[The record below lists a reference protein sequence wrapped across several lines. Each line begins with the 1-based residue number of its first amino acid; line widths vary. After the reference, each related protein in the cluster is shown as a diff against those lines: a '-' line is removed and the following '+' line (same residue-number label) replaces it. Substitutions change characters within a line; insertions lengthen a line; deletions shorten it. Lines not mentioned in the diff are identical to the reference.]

1 MKIPT
6 LCIITTRNPPR
17 GRGHADV
24 ARAALEGGAPMIQLR
39 DKEMTTAE
47 LLPVAEEIRGL
58 AREHGALFIVND
70 RVDIALAVGADGVH
84 LGPDDMPVAAAS
96 RLMGPRAAIGASVAD
111 VAEARAAEAAGASYV
126 SVGAIY
132 ATPTKADAGAPIGL
146 SPIAEVRDAV
156 NVPVLAIGGI
166 TCQNVEEV
174 IRAGADGAA
183 VVSAVAGAED
193 MVSAARELMERIQR
207 AFAQRSR

>member
-6 LCIITTRNPPR
+6 LCVITARNPSL
-17 GRGHADV
+17 GRDHVDV

-39 DKEMTTAE
+39 DKEMTTAA
-47 LLPVAEEIRGL
+47 LLPVAEEMGRA
-58 AREHGALFIVND
+58 AREYGGIFIVND
-70 RVDIALAVGADGVH
+70 RVDIALAVEADGVH
-84 LGPDDMPVAAAS
+84 LGPDDMPVAAAC
-96 RLMGPRAAIGASVAD
+96 RLMGPQAAIGASVAD
-111 VAEARAAEAAGASYV
+111 VEEARAAEAAGASYV

-132 ATPTKADAGAPIGL
+132 ATPTKSDAGAPIGL
-146 SPIAEVRDAV
+146 RPIAEIRQAV

-166 TCQNVEEV
+166 TCENVEEV

-193 MVSAARELMERIQR
+193 MVGAARELMQRIQR
-207 AFAQRSR
+207 AFAQRSK